1 MAAAAK
7 SLAQHTARA
16 RRVRDLYA
24 AQARRA
30 GTPVWGPAELA
41 QGFVGDVGD
50 LMKLV
55 MAKEGLRP
63 AKGQNLDAALAHEL
77 ADCLWSIL
85 LLADAY
91 QVPLEPAFLRTMRE
105 LEQKL
110 TPSRRTK
117 TARTPR
123 ARRDSSAPKSRS
135 VRPAG
140 L

>member
-7 SLAQHTARA
+7 SLAQLTARA
-16 RRVRDLYA
+16 RRIRNLYA

-30 GTPVWGPAELA
+30 GTPVWGPTELA

-55 MAKEGLRP
+55 MAKQGLRP
-63 AKGQNLDAALAHEL
+63 AKAQNLDAAIAHEL
-77 ADCLWSIL
+77 SDCLWSIL
-85 LLADAY
+85 LLADAN
-91 QVPLEPAFLRTMRE
+91 QVPIEPAFLRTMRE

-117 TARTPR
+117 TARKPR
-123 ARRDSSAPKSRS
+123 ARRDSSAPKSRNA
-135 VRPAG
+135 PLAG
-140 L
+140 S